1 MIKTKRVLFGM
12 TLALMLS
19 QTLLQAQVVVLDLNQ
34 ARELALTNNL
44 SIKTAREEVNKARAR
59 LFESRTNFLPS
70 LSGFS
75 SLQHAWD
82 IQEMLMKNF
91 IKDMMGP
98 AAPPGMPEY
107 VRISFG
113 VDNTVAYGLNLNQPL
128 YTGGTIR
135 LSYQMSKRALE
146 MAEAQYQLTEQKVL
160 SDVASNFYSA
170 LFARSA
176 VNVIEEALRSAEHNL
191 EQVQKFYA
199 VGKASRFDVLRAEV
213 QVANYQPQVV
223 SARNNLR
230 LVEEQLKMLLNLP
243 AQAEIQIK
251 GELAYEPCALLNQ
264 SIDDLVAL
272 AFKNR
277 PEALMQN
284 KQKEMAK
291 YQVKLAR
298 AGSMPSLIFGTSYQ
312 YQGQR
317 RDFKFRS
324 DDFNKGF
331 TSSLSLSIPLMS
343 VFNTSAKVQ
352 QAKINLR
359 AADYQ
364 MEALLN
370 GIRLEVKAAYLKVRE
385 VDENVKTQAK
395 TITQAEEAVRLA
407 ELMYAEGS
415 STQLDV
421 LNAHLALNQAKMNYQ
436 RTLYEYYLAMT
447 NLKKAIN
454 QL

>member
-1 MIKTKRVLFGM
+1 MTKPKKILLGLIL
-12 TLALMLS
+12 TLMQSQAMLLA
-19 QTLLQAQVVVLDLNQ
+19 QTIVLDLDRV
-34 ARELALTNNL
+34 RELALTNNL
-44 SIKTAREEVNKARAR
+44 TLKTAREEVNKARAR
-59 LFESRTNFLPS
+59 LFESRTNYLPS
-70 LSGFS
+70 LSGFT

-98 AAPPGMPEY
+98 AAPPGMPDY
-107 VRISFG
+107 VRMSFG
-113 VDNTVAYGLNLNQPL
+113 VDNTLAYGLNFNQPL

-135 LSYQMSKRALE
+135 LSNQISKRALE
-146 MAEAQYQLTEQKVL
+146 MAEAQYKLTEQKIL
-160 SDVASNFYSA
+160 SDVTGSFYSA
-170 LFARSA
+170 VFARSA
-176 VNVIEEALRSAEHNL
+176 VNVMEEALESAKHNF

-223 SARNNLR
+223 SARNNQR
-230 LVEEQLKMLLNLP
+230 LAEEQLKMLLNLP
-243 AQAEIQIK
+243 AQAEIQIQS
-251 GELAYEPCALLNQ
+251 ELVYEPCALLNQ
-264 SIDDLVAL
+264 TIDDLVAL
-272 AFKNR
+272 AFRNR
-277 PEALMQN
+277 PEVLMQN
-284 KQKEMAK
+284 KQKEIAE

-298 AGSMPSLIFGTSYQ
+298 AGSKPSLIFGTSYQ

-317 RDFKFRS
+317 RDFKFRD
-324 DDFNKGF
+324 DDFSKGF

-352 QAKINLR
+352 QAKIALKST
-359 AADYQ
+359 DYQ
-364 MEALLN
+364 MESLLN

-385 VDENVKTQAK
+385 VDENVTTQAK
-395 TITQAEEAVRLA
+395 TVTQAVEAVRLA
-407 ELMYAEGS
+407 ELMYSEGS

-436 RTLYEYYLAMT
+436 RTLYEYYLAKT
-447 NLKKAIN
+447 NLMKAIN